1 MSTVLQILIA
11 PDSPVA
17 PEIKKYNSFPD
28 SPHTALDMP
37 GFCEMGS
44 FPFLEAFFLL
54 FWGQI
59 KHSLLSF
66 QGARMGPQ
74 GHSFESIFTLGLCL
88 LLGIPKLTVWKPA
101 VRQLALS
108 SSPLFPQNSAHTK
121 SSFCS
126 VRSISSPRSISLLS
140 TSYIPIAIRYM
151 KLIDTQRI
159 KLSPSIPQVPWVHSL
174 PFFNLKIY
182 F

>member
-1 MSTVLQILIA
+1 
-11 PDSPVA
+11 
-17 PEIKKYNSFPD
+17 
-28 SPHTALDMP
+28 
-37 GFCEMGS
+37 
-44 FPFLEAFFLL
+44 
-54 FWGQI
+54 
-59 KHSLLSF
+59 
-66 QGARMGPQ
+66 MGPQ
-74 GHSFESIFTLGLCL
+74 AHSFESIFTLGLCL

-174 PFFNLKIY
+174 PFFLFKDLFLDFYVCLCPYECMPHVCRCLSKPKGVRSLELALQAVECQGLNSASAANALTL
-182 F
+182 